1 MMQNARPFLGP
12 AVALS
17 IALHALALTIGL
29 QPLTLRTPQPPPS
42 ELKVH
47 LAELPKPAAPEAP
60 APRLTLPE
68 PQQNAIA
75 TPPIAAAKPRASQ
88 PAARL
93 APPDDSP
100 QRKSDAPIPRL
111 SGEAARKAA
120 EQLARDLP
128 YPAEAIERGWQG
140 EALVLLFLDNAGNAI
155 AARLEATS
163 GHAILDDA
171 AVRAARQLRALPDSA
186 PREALLPVRFRLQ

>member
-100 QRKSDAPIPRL
+100 QRKSDAIPRL

-186 PREALLPVRFRLQ
+186 PREALLPVRFRLR

>member
-29 QPLTLRTPQPPPS
+29 QPLTLRTPKPPPG

-47 LAELPKPAAPEAP
+47 LSEQPKPAAPEAP

-68 PQQNAIA
+68 PQKNAIA
-75 TPPIAAAKPRASQ
+75 TPPIAAAKPHARAAMR
-88 PAARL
+88 P
-93 APPDDSP
+93 APPDDSSP
-100 QRKSDAPIPRL
+100 RKAEPSIPRL

-155 AARLEATS
+155 AARLEASS

-186 PREALLPVRFRLQ
+186 PREALLPVRFRLR